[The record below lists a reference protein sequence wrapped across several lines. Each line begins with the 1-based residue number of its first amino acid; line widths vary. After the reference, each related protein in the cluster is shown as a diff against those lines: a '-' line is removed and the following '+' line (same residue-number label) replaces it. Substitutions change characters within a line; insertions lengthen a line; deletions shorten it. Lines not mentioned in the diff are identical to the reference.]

1 MYPTTSSEP
10 SFKVS
15 GIAYIYNNSEE
26 RNRQMKNQP
35 EKQTNVTK
43 PNCYQNAP
51 KKLSTPFNKAK
62 NMFDNGIGI
71 NPQNMGPLASMTN
84 VMQKSKQTV
93 HVPTMMEQLSTSSN
107 PNPQGNN
114 KTDGGYG
121 PIASMGNTIQH
132 SKKAVHIPSLM
143 ESMSNEKTYQQPSK
157 AEGGF
162 GPIASMGNTIQQ
174 SKQAVHIPS
183 LMESMSN
190 EKTYQ
195 QPSKAEGG
203 FGPIASMGNTIQQS
217 KQAVHIPS
225 LMESMSNEKTYQQPS
240 KAEGGFGPLG
250 SMGNTIQQSKKAV
263 HIPSLMEELSNEK
276 GKETGVLLRNEKVRA
291 DELDTRPRKT
301 GADINKMKNIF
312 ERGNY

>member
-10 SFKVS
+10 AFKVS
-15 GIAYIYNNSEE
+15 GIADIYNKAEE

-35 EKQTNVTK
+35 EKPTNVTK

-51 KKLSTPFNKAK
+51 KTLSTPFNKAK

-203 FGPIASMGNTIQQS
+203 FGP
-217 KQAVHIPS
+217 
-225 LMESMSNEKTYQQPS
+225 
-240 KAEGGFGPLG
+240 LG